1 MSLLEAPGEPAGVF
15 DLEPLRHAPFLK
27 DDVQLTPASVRR
39 LSSAFFPRP
48 KRPLMV
54 VVGADESAEFQR
66 QTALIRD
73 QWGPTSVPECEAIAG
88 ANHYTVLHGLADP
101 RGRVHAL
108 ARRLLGL
115 GR

>member
-1 MSLLEAPGEPAGVF
+1 MAISGVF

-27 DDVQLTPASVRR
+27 DDVQLTPASVKR

-48 KRPLMV
+48 RRPLMA
-54 VVGADESAEFQR
+54 VVGAEESAEFQR

-88 ANHYTVLHGLADP
+88 ANHYTILHGLADP
-101 RGRVHAL
+101 RGRLHAL

-115 GR
+115 KR